1 MKLSTS
7 YSNLTSSEDS
17 SGSNRI
23 VDYIIRENLPAAK
36 IVAAKAKKMGKS
48 VEVVMIN
55 WVDKNFSRY
64 NFTEY
69 DRVDLNRAFIDNLI
83 LNK

>member
-1 MKLSTS
+1 MEVSKNFPTST
-7 YSNLTSSEDS
+7 L
-17 SGSNRI
+17 SGSTRI

-36 IVAAKAKKMGKS
+36 KIAEKAKKTGES

-55 WVDKNFSRY
+55 WVEKNFSRY

-69 DRVDLNRAFIDNLI
+69 DRVDLNKAFIDNLI
-83 LNK
+83 INK